1 MTLDQIETFLT
12 VADEGSFKAAAEVL
26 HRSQPA
32 LSVAVKKL
40 EEELGIQ
47 LFSREQY
54 RPELTPQGKAF
65 YLKAQEFFKQAQGLE
80 SFGRQLGMGEEPEV
94 SVAFDGLCPLQ
105 FILNSISPFSR
116 EHPDTRLNLSF
127 EILGGAIEKVD
138 RGEVHLAVSPRIE
151 IDGKN
156 LEIKT
161 LGTVNMIPVISGNAL
176 SQDSYRD
183 LSLQMLKDIPQ
194 IIVRDSS
201 RTPNFRTYGV
211 LKGARQWSVQ
221 DMPTKREIICSGMG
235 WGRLPEHMIKEDLQ
249 RGILKE
255 VELDDMKR
263 EEIEVCLLR
272 SHVHPMGPLG
282 QKLWDNLL
290 SSPF

>member
-12 VADEGSFKAAAEVL
+12 VADEGSFKAASEVL

-40 EEELGIQ
+40 EEELGIM

-54 RPELTPQGKAF
+54 RPQLTAQGRAF
-65 YLKAQEFFKQAQGLE
+65 YQKAQEFFNQSQSLE
-80 SFGRQLGMGEEPEV
+80 SFGRQLGMGEEPEI
-94 SVAFDGLCPLQ
+94 SVAIDGLCPLQ
-105 FILNSISPFSR
+105 FILNSVGPFSR

-127 EILGGAIEKVD
+127 EILGGAIEKVSE
-138 RGEVHLAVSPRIE
+138 GEVQLAVSPRIE
-151 IDGKN
+151 MDGKN

-161 LGTVNMIPVISGNAL
+161 LGKVQMIPVISANTLG
-176 SQDSYRD
+176 DEG
-183 LSLQMLKDIPQ
+183 LSLQTLKEIPQ

-201 RTPNFRTYGV
+201 RSPNFRSYGV

-221 DMPTKREIICSGMG
+221 DMPTKREIICSGLG
-235 WGRLPEHMIKEDLQ
+235 WGRLPHHMIAEDLQ
-249 RGILKE
+249 RGILHE
-255 VELDDMKR
+255 VKLESMKR

-272 SHVHPMGPLG
+272 SQVHPMGPLG
-282 QKLWDNLL
+282 QKLWDNLM